1 MSTANPDIGEV
12 ATTFPDWASTIKG
25 NHPEIDELATTPAVR
40 NNRYESIKRRL
51 DFGLALVMLFLT
63 APIILFFM
71 VLMRLS
77 SGGPWIYVQRRL
89 GLGGKVFTIYKIR
102 TMYQDSERD
111 RVPMWCV
118 PGDPR
123 VTPVGRFLRWC
134 HVDELPQL
142 VNVLKGE
149 MSLVGPRPERPEF
162 LDQLERALPDYR
174 QRLTVRPGLT
184 GLAQV
189 QQPPDTDLSSVSR
202 KLNFDLC
209 YVEQM
214 SLWLDVRVMFGTVL
228 KCLGVPFSLIGRI
241 LQLPNPNA
249 NPRCESLLTNP
260 S

>member
-1 MSTANPDIGEV
+1 MSTANTEIGDAATTSLDWECTMKSDEYEINEV
-12 ATTFPDWASTIKG
+12 AM
-25 NHPEIDELATTPAVR
+25 TPSVR
-40 NNRYESIKRRL
+40 NNSYESIKSWL
-51 DFGLALVMLFLT
+51 DMALASVMLLIS
-63 APIILFFM
+63 APIIVFCLLL
-71 VLMRLS
+71 VRLS
-77 SGGPWIYVQRRL
+77 SPGPWIYRQKRL

-111 RVPMWCV
+111 GVAIWSP
-118 PGDPR
+118 PGDRR
-123 VTPVGRFLRWC
+123 VTPIGRLLRLS
-134 HVDELPQL
+134 HLDELPQL
-142 VNVLKGE
+142 INVLKGE